1 MILKTTE
8 DEFLTRPHATLLGLS
23 VPVLFSLIAEPLTG
37 LVDTAFVARLGAVPL
52 AALGVG
58 TTVLSAIFWAFNFLG
73 IGTQT
78 DVARWDG
85 AAGTGQPART
95 AAAAARTER
104 DATMLQALIVAAALG
119 TLAALLLWPLT
130 PFLVQLLGAVGP
142 MARSAE
148 LYTQVRWMGAP
159 AIVITIAGFGAL
171 RGLRRMREPLFVALA
186 LNAVNI
192 ALDASLIPH
201 YGIAGAAW
209 ATVAAQWLGAT
220 AVIWLVLRQAAG
232 SVAGPPRRALSARR
246 LGRLFRA
253 GRDIVLRTASLT
265 LFIVLATR
273 EATRLGA
280 DQGAVHQAVR
290 QFWIFTALFL
300 DTFAI
305 SGQSLVAFVS
315 GVSGARPGPGPGPGP
330 DSGRQLDL
338 EDSLAAV
345 RRVARVVLVWSGG
358 VGAVL
363 ALVMWLGAG
372 PIGRLLVPTDALWL
386 FPIAWIPALL
396 FQPLNALAFGTDGV
410 LWGTSDFA
418 YLRNVTLTATV
429 VGLVLMYGMLALG
442 HLDLGAIWLVTGVW
456 VAVRAVLGL
465 VRIFAGHAG
474 LNRPDP
480 S

>member
-1 MILKTTE
+1 MH
-8 DEFLTRPHATLLGLS
+8 RPHATLVGLS
-23 VPVLFSLIAEPLTG
+23 IPVLFSLIAEPLTG

-85 AAGTGQPART
+85 ATL
-95 AAAAARTER
+95 RTER
-104 DATMLQALIVAAALG
+104 DATMLQALIVAAGLG
-119 TLAALLLWPLT
+119 TVAALVLWPLT
-130 PFLVQLLGAVGP
+130 PFLVGLLGARGP
-142 MARSAE
+142 MATSAE
-148 LYTQVRWMGAP
+148 LYTQIRWFGAP

-171 RGLRRMREPLFVALA
+171 RGLRRMREPLYVALA

-192 ALDASLIPH
+192 ALDASLIPR

-209 ATVAAQWLGAT
+209 ATVAAQWLGAA
-220 AVIWLVLRQAAG
+220 AVVWLALRQISGAWQAAAP
-232 SVAGPPRRALSARR
+232 SESPLRRALSARR

-300 DTFAI
+300 DAFAI

-315 GVSGARPGPGPGPGP
+315 GSASGPAPASASAPA
-330 DSGRQLDL
+330 
-338 EDSLAAV
+338 LAAV
-345 RRVARVVLVWSGG
+345 RRVARVVLLWSGG
-358 VGAVL
+358 VGTAL

-386 FPIAWIPALL
+386 FPLAWVPALF
-396 FQPLNALAFGTDGV
+396 FQPLNALAFGTDGI

-418 YLRNVTLTATV
+418 YLRNVTLTATA
-429 VGLVLMYGMLALG
+429 VGLVLMYGLLWAG
-442 HLDLGAIWLVTGVW
+442 ELDLAAIWLVTGAW
-456 VAVRAVLGL
+456 IAVRAVLGIL
-465 VRIFAGHAG
+465 RIWPGRAG
-474 LNRPDP
+474 L
-480 S
+480 